1 MQNRVISVCAIRLL
15 SWMDRSHRIGRR
27 ASPCVGE
34 ATGLVT
40 QKLSADGRGSCY
52 TYTDDGNLATRTW
65 ARGVTTSYTYD
76 AWGSLTSTTS
86 SDGTP
91 VATRPLYWQPRTSQ
105 GNFSLFYTHDGNK
118 RISRGQSPSGSRCS
132 RSKGNAMISFRC
144 LLAIVLLPLIVR
156 GDGFFLEDQDSNY
169 RCECAVRRDVRC
181 FVWENRVDNME
192 CTVLTCLRRG
202 QSPFELR
209 TDLRIRG
216 GRRVKHRA
224 PFGRRRR
231 G

>member
-1 MQNRVISVCAIRLL
+1 
-15 SWMDRSHRIGRR
+15 
-27 ASPCVGE
+27 
-34 ATGLVT
+34 
-40 QKLSADGRGSCY
+40 
-52 TYTDDGNLATRTW
+52 
-65 ARGVTTSYTYD
+65 
-76 AWGSLTSTTS
+76 
-86 SDGTP
+86 
-91 VATRPLYWQPRTSQ
+91 
-105 GNFSLFYTHDGNK
+105 
-118 RISRGQSPSGSRCS
+118 
-132 RSKGNAMISFRC
+132 MISFRC

-169 RCECAVRRDVRC
+169 RCECAVRRDGS
-181 FVWENRVDNME
+181 FFIWEDRVDNME

>member
-1 MQNRVISVCAIRLL
+1 
-15 SWMDRSHRIGRR
+15 MDRLHRIGRR
-27 ASPCVGE
+27 SSSNVGD
-34 ATGLVT
+34 ATGFVT
-40 QKLSADGRGSCY
+40 QKLSADGQGPCY

-91 VATRPLYWQPRTSQ
+91 VATRPLYGQPRTSQ

-202 QSPFELR
+202 QSPFEL
-209 TDLRIRG
+209 
-216 GRRVKHRA
+216 
-224 PFGRRRR
+224 
-231 G
+231 